1 MSKSPFLR
9 NVIACAI
16 SLGMAMAQQQG
27 GGQGSTGS
35 GSTGGTG
42 GGTGGGAGTI
52 TPPGGGSVPGTG
64 RPGTSP
70 TNPNTMPGRDQ
81 SPFPTEM
88 PRPIIISGK
97 VVLSDGTPPPEPV
110 MIERVC
116 GTRIIP
122 EGYTDSKGRF
132 GFELGSNRGMFMD
145 ASNSSFDNDPFSSG
159 GRNTSMVGGRP
170 GGGVSERSLF
180 GCELR
185 ANLAGFRSESV
196 SLANRRSMDNPDVG
210 TIVMRRLAN
219 VEGLTISATSLAAP
233 KDAKKA
239 YEKGREALKKGKFDE
254 AAKQLDK
261 AIELYPSY
269 AVAWFERGRAHEAQN
284 NIDEA
289 KKAYAEALKVDSKLI
304 MPYERLA
311 GLALQ
316 ARNWQ
321 EAADTSDRM
330 IRLNPVD
337 FPVAFLYN
345 SIANLNLQKLDAAE
359 KSAVELLK
367 MDPQH
372 RIPKADHVMAVILA
386 QKEDWEKSATHFRSF
401 IQLAR
406 PGNDVEMAKKQLAEV
421 EKTLAAQKQN

>member
-1 MSKSPFLR
+1 
-9 NVIACAI
+9 
-16 SLGMAMAQQQG
+16 MAAAQQQG

-35 GSTGGTG
+35 GGGTGAGTG
-42 GGTGGGAGTI
+42 GGTTTT
-52 TPPGGGSVPGTG
+52 TPGGSVPGTG
-64 RPGTSP
+64 RPGTTTPTSP
-70 TNPNTMPGRDQ
+70 STMPGRDQ
-81 SPFPTEM
+81 SPFPSEM

-97 VVLSDGTPPPEPV
+97 VVLSDGMPPPEPV

-116 GTRIIP
+116 GTRVIP

-132 GFELGSNRGMFMD
+132 GFELGSNRGVFMD
-145 ASNSSFDNDPFSSG
+145 ASNSSFDSDPFSSG
-159 GRNTSMVGGRP
+159 GTRSTVMSGGRS
-170 GGGVSERSLF
+170 GGGVTERSLF

-185 ANLAGFRSESV
+185 ANLAGFRSEAV

-210 TIVMRRLAN
+210 TIVLRRLAN
-219 VEGLTISATSLAAP
+219 VEGLTISATSMAAP
-233 KDAKKA
+233 KDARKA
-239 YEKGREALKKGKFDE
+239 YDKGREALKKGKFEE
-254 AAKQLDK
+254 AARQLDK
-261 AIELYPSY
+261 ALELYPSY

-284 NIDEA
+284 NIEEA

-304 MPYERLA
+304 LPYERLA

-321 EAADTSDRM
+321 EAADTSERM

-345 SIANLNLQKLDAAE
+345 SIANLNLQNLDAAE

-372 RIPKADHVMAVILA
+372 RVPKAEHVMAVILA

-406 PGNDVEMAKKQLAEV
+406 PGNDVELAKKQLAEV